1 MSNWKRKLALLLT
14 LAMLISALPLNAS
27 AAEEA
32 AEEPTAEDAALEEI
46 GFQMRYMGEM
56 VDAIATVN
64 LDKLDA
70 GVEEDEEGS
79 VTAYYVPFED
89 DGGYTFY
96 PERTEMPYTVRFD
109 VNGREFVY
117 VFGTESDTTVIG
129 GHEFRVECQD
139 TPEPE
144 VPEDEQLYVTVGGE
158 EIPLIPQDGPATMS
172 MLPLKEEYFYN
183 VDLHGY
189 FLSELK
195 EFGIESLLE
204 KIKESYPSQDITTTP
219 NEVAVWAKWDYYDEN
234 GNRISKND
242 NYTIVG
248 DKKVIDLS
256 CSGQTYRIEL
266 ELIVGKAD
274 QLNLANVRY
283 IIYLYVDQL
292 NYINPF
298 TFTFNDVGTNNDPV
312 FSSSYSSGKRYGYE
326 EDEKARYYALVKE
339 AATWNGRDPISLKM
353 EKAVYKE
360 DDVNSSDFWEIFND
374 EKLDY
379 KVYEGYHETSDSL
392 NNAVDIREDFEKT
405 GILKDYTYHN
415 NIAETPA
422 VTVVFYRDGKEV
434 HVMPFYIQVYKSVDE
449 FNIGL
454 FTSASS
460 TSEWR
465 CSERDTDE
473 SLGITVYKFTRRT
486 YESDAS
492 GEYYARVRYYHDGK
506 EFIFKEE
513 NDTDTW
519 TGNIR
524 DYVTKTVAGHYT
536 SEHPIPSNLKDI
548 TDELFGSGYFADY
561 NGGKVFTVLMKDNSI
576 KNFEI
581 KIVYEVVSKPTEKP
595 LPSAPTPLSEDTYF
609 RMEGALQAKTIVS
622 APEDTYDARLQAYVM
637 PYNADGYYYNGFQ
650 TVFLLDG
657 DEPVEQGSTI
667 KPVFATGTNRANEKK
682 IVMFAGAHDVDDTQK
697 VEGDEGV
704 ESAVKQVSGEST
716 QAFKNGESIL
726 YSAAAEN
733 GANLKNYWVTFVT
746 RQENKAE
753 LFVNGINEKTHKN
766 EDGTINREVILTDAY
781 GNYHDIFFANIGEK
795 QLEGLSVK
803 LEDAQNVAL
812 DEYWTIGMTKTL
824 APFTTTSKTTS
835 NGELANVGKIRLV
848 PQKDEKGNIMAGDI
862 KGTLTIS
869 STNGGTVK
877 LKLTGKSGAPKIITD
892 KVRDGIK
899 YVHYSSLIQTNYM
912 YGSGDIVFTLTSGS
926 LPNGMRL
933 KPNGEVY
940 GVPTEVGTFT
950 FGVTA
955 TNQTTNLSDTRSY
968 TFKIEENT
976 NQNVE
981 NANYDAQGYPIKYR
995 LPDSMTTAE
1004 DRVFGSEGEYA
1015 DFMNVYLDGRRLTE
1029 GSDYTAESG
1038 STKITVRAQTFRNS
1052 GNGNHTISTE
1062 FRTNRNENATM
1073 KRTAQNFTISGLSTP
1088 SGGGSSGGGSSSGGS
1103 SSGGSSSG
1111 RRPSS
1116 STPKP
1121 ATKPAETPAQTPTTP
1136 TAPATTAEKF
1146 KDISAQQW
1154 FYADVD
1160 WAFKNNL
1167 MVGVT
1172 DSSYHP
1178 YDKISFVT
1186 GVVVLSRLDKVDLDQ
1201 QTPAEGIPAGQW
1213 YTAAASWAKANDLLP
1228 ENGFQGSSAMSRGE
1242 MAVMLL
1248 KYLKY
1253 MKVDCSLLGSP
1264 VEFTDAALMTQ
1275 EQNDAF
1281 QVLYQFGIF
1290 KGVGN
1295 QTMDVSGS
1303 TTRAQFAAL
1312 LHRLSVFAEAQQ
1324 KNA

>member
-32 AEEPTAEDAALEEI
+32 AEEPSAGDAALEEI

-64 LDKLDA
+64 PDKLDA

-158 EIPLIPQDGPATMS
+158 EIPLIPEDVPTTMS
-172 MLPLKEEYFYN
+172 MLPLTEKHYRL
-183 VDLHGY
+183 DLTGR
-189 FLSELK
+189 FPNELK
-195 EFGIESLLE
+195 AVGISDLLKSLESSSSPSDIPDGSE
-204 KIKESYPSQDITTTP
+204 K
-219 NEVAVWAKWDYYDEN
+219 VAVWTRWNYYDED
-234 GNRISKND
+234 GYRVSKND
-242 NYTIVG
+242 EYAVVKGTTLDLSYGLTRSRNSYSHPNYQLEFIVG
-248 DKKVIDLS
+248 
-256 CSGQTYRIEL
+256 T
-266 ELIVGKAD
+266 AD
-274 QLNLANVRY
+274 QLDSTNIRY
-283 IIYLYVDQL
+283 IIDVQYENLDE
-292 NYINPF
+292 INPF
-298 TFTFNDVGTNNDPV
+298 TFTFDDVNTGNKPV
-312 FSSSYSSGKRYGYE
+312 LGFSYTHSNHSDDK
-326 EDEKARYYALVKE
+326 KAHYHVTVKE
-339 AATWNGRDPISLKM
+339 AASWNGRDQLLLKLAKNDGTTGQM
-353 EKAVYKE
+353 YG
-360 DDVNSSDFWEIFND
+360 SDFWTNYNKNGD
-374 EKLDY
+374 LTY
-379 KVYEGYHETSDSL
+379 KVYEGYHETSDGL
-392 NNAVDIREDFEKT
+392 TGAKDITSDFT
-405 GILKDYTYHN
+405 NIGIRKDYTYN
-415 NIAETPA
+415 STEFPA
-422 VTVVFYRDGKEV
+422 VTVVFYRGVNEV
-434 HVMPFYIQVYKSVDE
+434 HVMPFYIEVYKTRDSIDLRGLFQSEESTNSIRDNFSYSWNETLYYSTYTYTMPNGKPANGTYYLRANYYHDNISVDIKDIRTYISKTVE
-449 FNIGL
+449 GYY
-454 FTSASS
+454 TSASAI
-460 TSEWR
+460 
-465 CSERDTDE
+465 E
-473 SLGITVYKFTRRT
+473 S
-486 YESDAS
+486 
-492 GEYYARVRYYHDGK
+492 GK
-506 EFIFKEE
+506 E
-513 NDTDTW
+513 
-519 TGNIR
+519 
-524 DYVTKTVAGHYT
+524 
-536 SEHPIPSNLKDI
+536 DI
-548 TDELFGSGYFADY
+548 TAKLFDKGYAADY
-561 NGGKVFTVLMKDNSI
+561 SNGKVFTVVFAKDNSVE
-576 KNFEI
+576 NFEI
-581 KIVYEVVSKPTEKP
+581 RTKDYVEPKPNP
-595 LPSAPTPLSEDTYF
+595 NPPSAPTPLSADTYF
-609 RMEGALQAKTIVS
+609 RMN
-622 APEDTYDARLQAYVM
+622 DAVIDNGYLNNYVM
-637 PYNADGYYYNGFQ
+637 PYDADSYYYNGFQ
-650 TVFLLDG
+650 TVFLLKSDNTAVEDG
-657 DEPVEQGSTI
+657 TKF
-667 KPVFATGTNRANEKK
+667 KPDFWTGRNV
-682 IVMFAGAHDVDDTQK
+682 VMFAGHNKDGHTD
-697 VEGDEGV
+697 
-704 ESAVKQVSGEST
+704 SAERQTTRVTEHEFKSGE
-716 QAFKNGESIL
+716 AIL

-746 RQENKAE
+746 QDTKGAK
-753 LFVNGINEKTHKN
+753 LFVNGINDPSRIDEETKN
-766 EDGTINREVILTDAY
+766 PTREVMLIDDY
-781 GNYHDIFFANIGEK
+781 GNHHDIFFANIGNQTLKGLTVTLDAEAQK
-795 QLEGLSVK
+795 IVQL
-803 LEDAQNVAL
+803 D
-812 DEYWTIGMTKTL
+812 DYWTIGHTNEL
-824 APFTTTSKTTS
+824 AAFTETSS
-835 NGELANVGKIRLV
+835 GDELANVGKIRLV
-848 PQKDEKGNIMAGDI
+848 PKTDAQGNQIAGDI

-869 STNGGTVK
+869 STNGGSVT
-877 LKLTGKSGAPKIITD
+877 LKLTGKSGAPKIVTD
-892 KVRDGIK
+892 TIRDGIK
-899 YVHYSSLIQTNYM
+899 FVHYSSLIQTNYM
-912 YGSGDIVFTLTSGS
+912 YGTGDIAFSITSGR
-926 LPNGMRL
+926 LPNGMQI
-933 KPNGEVY
+933 KKNGEIY
-940 GVPTEVGTFT
+940 GVPTEVGEFT
-950 FGVTA
+950 IEVTA
-955 TNQTTNLSDTRSY
+955 TNTKTNQSDKHSY
-968 TFKIEENT
+968 TFKIEQNT
-976 NQNVE
+976 FDNVE
-981 NANYDAQGYPIKYR
+981 AANMDDQGYPIKNR
-995 LPDSMTTAE
+995 LPDNIEGTMWSQDQVLE
-1004 DRVFGSEGEYA
+1004 SEGEYSQ
-1015 DFMNVYLDGRRLTE
+1015 FMNVYLDGRQLTANT
-1029 GSDYTAESG
+1029 DYTSEEG
-1038 STKITVRAQTFRNS
+1038 STKITVRSQTLRNA
-1052 GNGNHTISTE
+1052 GNGTHTISAE
-1062 FRTNRNENATM
+1062 FRTGHSTSGTM

-1088 SGGGSSGGGSSSGGS
+1088 SGGGSSSGGS

>member
-64 LDKLDA
+64 PDKLDA

-158 EIPLIPQDGPATMS
+158 QIPLIPQDVPTTMS
-172 MLPLKEEYFYN
+172 MLPLKEQYYTL
-183 VDLHGY
+183 DLTGR
-189 FLSELK
+189 FPSELK
-195 EFGIESLLE
+195 AVNVETLLKSL
-204 KIKESYPSQDITTTP
+204 TTDRIYDSTTQNP
-219 NEVAVWAKWDYYDEN
+219 NDVAVWTRWGCYDED
-234 GNRISKND
+234 GNYISVND
-242 NYTIVG
+242 DYTRVSGTTMDLSYGANTRNTYRLEFIVG
-248 DKKVIDLS
+248 
-256 CSGQTYRIEL
+256 T
-266 ELIVGKAD
+266 AD
-274 QLNLANVRY
+274 QLNASNCRY
-283 IIYLYVDQL
+283 IITVEYSQL
-292 NYINPF
+292 RDNITPF
-298 TFTFNDVGTNNDPV
+298 TFTFDDVPTSNEPIASVYYN
-312 FSSSYSSGKRYGYE
+312 SRYRNGKAFYQVTAKDR
-326 EDEKARYYALVKE
+326 VS
-339 AATWNGRDPISLKM
+339 WNGQDQLTLKL
-353 EKAVYKE
+353 EKYHDE
-360 DDVNSSDFWEIFND
+360 YNDFWRVFNSKND
-374 EKLDY
+374 LDY
-379 KVYEGYHETSDSL
+379 KVYEGYHESSEGLT
-392 NNAVDIREDFEKT
+392 NDIRSTFEST
-405 GILKDYTYHN
+405 GLLRDYTYQSN
-415 NIAETPA
+415 LASTPA
-422 VTVVFYRDGKEV
+422 VTVVFSRGGNEV
-434 HVMPFYIQVYKSVDE
+434 YVMPFYIVVHKSEDYVNANWLDTTAYDVASNDEPLLWADYDWNDALNCEEYIFNMPNSRPANGTYYVKADYWHDNDLVD
-449 FNIGL
+449 FQ
-454 FTSASS
+454 
-460 TSEWR
+460 
-465 CSERDTDE
+465 D
-473 SLGITVYKFTRRT
+473 
-486 YESDAS
+486 
-492 GEYYARVRYYHDGK
+492 
-506 EFIFKEE
+506 
-513 NDTDTW
+513 
-519 TGNIR
+519 IR
-524 DYVTKTVAGHYT
+524 DYVTKTVEGQFT
-536 SEHPIPSNLKDI
+536 SASAISDSLPDVTNQ
-548 TDELFGSGYFADY
+548 LFNGGYPADY
-561 NGGKVFTVLMKDNSI
+561 SGGKVFTVVLKRDNSVFNFAI
-576 KNFEI
+576 RTKDYVEPEKN
-581 KIVYEVVSKPTEKP
+581 
-595 LPSAPTPLSEDTYF
+595 LPSAPTPLSQDTYF
-609 RMEGALQAKTIVS
+609 RMQGANKDAGGGLNAYFM
-622 APEDTYDARLQAYVM
+622 PYDA
-637 PYNADGYYYNGFQ
+637 DSYYYNGFQ

-657 DEPVEQGSTI
+657 TSPVAEDSTI
-667 KPVFATGTNRANEKK
+667 KPVFWTGNKV
-682 IVMFAGAHDVDDTQK
+682 VMFAGHNKDGHTD
-697 VEGDEGV
+697 
-704 ESAVKQVSGEST
+704 SAERQTSGET
-716 QAFKNGESIL
+716 EREFKNGEAIL

-746 RQENKAE
+746 QDTNGAK
-753 LFVNGINEKTHKN
+753 LFVNGINDPSRIDKDTQYP
-766 EDGTINREVILTDAY
+766 IREVMLTEAY
-781 GNYHDIFFANIGEK
+781 GNHHDIFFANIGN
-795 QLEGLSVK
+795 QTLEGLTVTLDAEAQEIVK
-803 LEDAQNVAL
+803 LD
-812 DEYWTIGMTKTL
+812 DYWTVGATKTL
-824 APFTTTSKTTS
+824 APFTTTNKRDADGNWVSY
-835 NGELANVGKIRLV
+835 GELANVAKIRLV
-848 PQKDEKGNIMAGDI
+848 PKTDAQGNQIAGDI

-869 STNGGTVK
+869 STNGGSVT
-877 LKLTGKSGAPKIITD
+877 LKLTGKSGAPKIVTD
-892 KVRDGIK
+892 TIRDGIK
-899 YVHYSSLIQTNYM
+899 FVHYSSLIQTNYM
-912 YGSGDIVFTLTSGS
+912 YGTGDIAFSITSGR
-926 LPNGMRL
+926 LPNGMQI
-933 KPNGEVY
+933 KPNGEIY
-940 GVPTEVGTFT
+940 GVPTEVGEFT
-950 FGVTA
+950 IEVTA
-955 TNQTTNLSDTRSY
+955 TNTKTNQSDKHSY
-968 TFKIEENT
+968 TFKIEQNT
-976 NQNVE
+976 YDNVE
-981 NANYDAQGYPIKYR
+981 AANMDDQGYPIKNR
-995 LPDSMTTAE
+995 LPDNIEGTMWSQDQVLE
-1004 DRVFGSEGEYA
+1004 SEGEYSQ
-1015 DFMNVYLDGRRLTE
+1015 FMNVYLDGRQLTANT
-1029 GSDYTAESG
+1029 DYTSEEG
-1038 STKITVRAQTFRNS
+1038 STKITVRSQTLRNA
-1052 GNGNHTISTE
+1052 GNGTHTISAE
-1062 FRTNRNENATM
+1062 FRTGHSTSGTM

-1088 SGGGSSGGGSSSGGS
+1088 SGGGSSSGGS

>member
-64 LDKLDA
+64 PDKLDA

-158 EIPLIPQDGPATMS
+158 EIPLIPQDAPATMS
-172 MLPLKEEYFYN
+172 MLPLKEQRYSLN
-183 VDLHGY
+183 LQGY
-189 FLSELK
+189 FPNELK
-195 EFGIESLLE
+195 EFGIGDLLN
-204 KIKESYPSQDITTTP
+204 KIKTQYPSGESETNP
-219 NEVAVWAKWDYYDEN
+219 EKVAAWARTSYYDEE
-234 GNRISKND
+234 GNRISD
-242 NYTIVG
+242 DDYTLVS
-248 DKKVIDLS
+248 DSKVIDLS
-256 CSGQTYRIEL
+256 YSGNISSIRL
-266 ELIVGKAD
+266 ELIVGT
-274 QLNLANVRY
+274 
-283 IIYLYVDQL
+283 VDQL
-292 NYINPF
+292 NPGNIRYIINVSVSRVYNLKPF
-298 TFTFNDVGTNNDPV
+298 TFTFDDVAIGGDPV
-312 FSSSYSSGKRYGYE
+312 SRSNYYE
-326 EDEKARYYALVKE
+326 DNYRDQHGNFKNMYQIAVKSESDWDGDSPVALKLVED
-339 AATWNGRDPISLKM
+339 T
-353 EKAVYKE
+353 
-360 DDVNSSDFWEIFND
+360 DFWNVFNKD
-374 EKLDY
+374 SNLTYDI
-379 KVYEGYHETSDSL
+379 YEGYHESADGLTGS
-392 NNAVDIREDFEKT
+392 VKT
-405 GILKDYTYHN
+405 AFTGAGLTKDYKVDDYDELPTF
-415 NIAETPA
+415 TA
-422 VTVVFYRDGKEV
+422 VFSRSGKVVF
-434 HVMPFYIQVYKSVDE
+434 VMPFITQMYKANDSVNLEYYLYGNTGSSSSDRVA
-449 FNIGL
+449 NHNRTVRDSVTGL
-454 FTSASS
+454 RQWQYTM
-460 TSEWR
+460 
-465 CSERDTDE
+465 
-473 SLGITVYKFTRRT
+473 
-486 YESDAS
+486 YEGKEPNA
-492 GEYYARVRYYHDGK
+492 EYYARAYFHH
-506 EFIFKEE
+506 
-513 NDTDTW
+513 NDTPVAIAQI
-519 TGNIR
+519 G
-524 DYVTKTVAGHYT
+524 DYVKKTVDGYYKTEAEATGT
-536 SEHPIPSNLKDI
+536 DI
-548 TDELFGSGYFADY
+548 TAALFGSDGYKANY
-561 NGGKVFTVLMKDNSI
+561 SNGKIFTVIL
-576 KNFEI
+576 KNGTI
-581 KIVYEVVSKPTEKP
+581 RYLSLKAVAYEVPEKIP
-595 LPSAPTPLSEDTYF
+595 DAPTPLSADTYF
-609 RMEGALQAKTIVS
+609 RMEGAMQGTEASKTS
-622 APEDTYDARLQAYVM
+622 LNAYVM
-637 PYNADGYYYNGFQ
+637 PYNADSYYYNGFQ
-650 TVFLLDG
+650 TVFLLNQDNTAVADG
-657 DEPVEQGSTI
+657 TEI
-667 KPVFATGTNRANEKK
+667 KPDFWTDPKV
-682 IVMFAGAHDVDDTQK
+682 VMFAGHNKDGHTA
-697 VEGDEGV
+697 
-704 ESAVKQVSGEST
+704 SAERQTDCVTPHSFT
-716 QAFKNGESIL
+716 NGETIL

-746 RQENKAE
+746 QDTNGAK
-753 LFVNGINEKTHKN
+753 LFVNGINDPSRIDEETKN
-766 EDGTINREVILTDAY
+766 PTREVMLIDEY
-781 GNYHDIFFANIGEK
+781 GNHHDIFFANIGDT

-812 DEYWTIGMTKTL
+812 DEYWTIGATKTL
-824 APFTTTSKTTS
+824 DPFTTTNDRATEY
-835 NGELANVGKIRLV
+835 GELANVAKIRLI
-848 PQKDEKGNIMAGDI
+848 PQKDAQGNIMAGDI

-877 LKLTGKSGAPKIITD
+877 LKLTGKSGAPKIVTD
-892 KVRDGIK
+892 TIRDGIK
-899 YVHYSSLIQTNYM
+899 FVHYSSLIQTNYM
-912 YGSGDIVFTLTSGS
+912 YGSGDIAFTITGGR
-926 LPNGMRL
+926 LPNGLRL
-933 KPNGEVY
+933 KPNGEIY
-940 GVPTEVGTFT
+940 GVPTEVGEFT
-950 FGVTA
+950 IEVTA
-955 TNQTTNLSDTRSY
+955 TNTKTNQSDKHSY
-968 TFKIEENT
+968 TFKIEQNT
-976 NQNVE
+976 YDNVE
-981 NANYDAQGYPIKYR
+981 AANMDDQGYPIKNR
-995 LPDSMTTAE
+995 LPDNIEGTMWSQDQVLE
-1004 DRVFGSEGEYA
+1004 SEGEYSQ
-1015 DFMNVYLDGRRLTE
+1015 FMNVYLDGRQLTANT
-1029 GSDYTAESG
+1029 DYTSEEG
-1038 STKITVRAQTFRNS
+1038 STKITVRSQTLRNA
-1052 GNGNHTISTE
+1052 GNGTHTISAE
-1062 FRTNRNENATM
+1062 FRTGHSTSGTM

-1088 SGGGSSGGGSSSGGS
+1088 SGGGSSSGGS

>member
-32 AEEPTAEDAALEEI
+32 AEEPTAGDAALEEI

-64 LDKLDA
+64 PDKLDA

-158 EIPLIPQDGPATMS
+158 EIPLIPQDAPATMS
-172 MLPLKEEYFYN
+172 MLPLKEQRYSL
-183 VDLHGY
+183 DLRGY
-189 FLSELK
+189 FPNELK
-195 EFGIESLLE
+195 AVNISDLLTKLETYNPDDDPEGTE
-204 KIKESYPSQDITTTP
+204 K
-219 NEVAVWAKWDYYDEN
+219 VAAWTRWGYYDED
-234 GNRISKND
+234 GRRVYEND
-242 NYTIVG
+242 EYAVVKGTTLDLSYGLTRSQNWNDYNYGYQLEFIVG
-248 DKKVIDLS
+248 
-256 CSGQTYRIEL
+256 T
-266 ELIVGKAD
+266 AD
-274 QLNLANVRY
+274 QLNASNERY
-283 IIYLYVDQL
+283 IINIEYENVDR
-292 NYINPF
+292 INPF
-298 TFTFNDVGTNNDPV
+298 TFTFDDANTRDEPVLYCNYTHGRHNDD
-312 FSSSYSSGKRYGYE
+312 K
-326 EDEKARYYALVKE
+326 KANYYVDVKE
-339 AATWNGRDPISLKM
+339 AASWNGRDPVSLKM
-353 EKAVYKE
+353 AE
-360 DDVNSSDFWEIFND
+360 SDEVLSYIYDSETGEERGLSFWDIYNPGKD
-374 EKLDY
+374 LTY
-379 KVYEGYHETSDSL
+379 KVFEGYYETSEEL
-392 NNAVDIREDFEKT
+392 TKAGAKEITADFA
-405 GILKDYTYHN
+405 GAGVQNDYTGN
-415 NIAETPA
+415 NNDGYPT
-422 VTVVFYRDGKEV
+422 VTVVFYRAGAEAY
-434 HVMPFYIQVYKSVDE
+434 VMPFRIQLYKMSD
-449 FNIGL
+449 NIYVRGL
-454 FTSASS
+454 YLSESAQDNSDIGECE
-460 TSEWR
+460 TNW
-465 CSERDTDE
+465 DE
-473 SLGITVYKFTRRT
+473 SLQFLVTTCTVAYNYNIDRT
-486 YESDAS
+486 FF
-492 GEYYARVRYYHDGK
+492 ARARYIHDG
-506 EFIFKEE
+506 EE
-513 NDTDTW
+513 VDLE
-519 TGNIR
+519 NISQ
-524 DYVTKTVAGHYT
+524 YITKTVAGHY
-536 SEHPIPSNLKDI
+536 SSVSSIPSNAKDI
-548 TDELFGSGYFADY
+548 TEELFGTGYEAKY
-561 NGGKVFTVLMKDNSI
+561 NGGKVFTVVMAKDNSI
-576 KNFEI
+576 ENFEI
-581 KIVYEVVSKPTEKP
+581 KIVNAEQTVRPDP
-595 LPSAPTPLSEDTYF
+595 GLPSAPRPQSPDTYF
-609 RMEGALQAKTIVS
+609 RMQS
-622 APEDTYDARLQAYVM
+622 ANENSDINSRAFSAYVM
-637 PYNADGYYYNGFQ
+637 PYDSDGYYYNGFQ
-650 TVFLLDG
+650 TVFLLDNSNQ
-657 DEPVEQGSTI
+657 PVAENSDI
-667 KPVFATGTNRANEKK
+667 KPVFDTGNKV
-682 IVMFAGAHDVDDTQK
+682 VMFAGAHDVDD
-697 VEGDEGV
+697 VEEEGI
-704 ESAVKQVSGEST
+704 ESAVKQESGKSIQT
-716 QAFKNGESIL
+716 FKNGKAIL

-746 RQENKAE
+746 QQTGKAQ
-753 LFVNGINEKTHKN
+753 LFVNGINEDSHKDK
-766 EDGTINREVILTDAY
+766 ETGLPTREVMLLDSY
-781 GNYHDIFFANIGEK
+781 GNYHDIFFANIGD
-795 QLEGLSVK
+795 QDLTGLSVT
-803 LEDAQNVAL
+803 LEGAENVAL
-812 DEYWTIGMTKTL
+812 DEYWTIGTTKTL
-824 APFTTTSKTTS
+824 APFTSTSKTTS
-835 NGELANVGKIRLV
+835 NGELANVAKIRLI
-848 PQKDEKGNIMAGDI
+848 PQKDAQGNIMAGDI

-1136 TAPATTAEKF
+1136 TAPVTTAEKF